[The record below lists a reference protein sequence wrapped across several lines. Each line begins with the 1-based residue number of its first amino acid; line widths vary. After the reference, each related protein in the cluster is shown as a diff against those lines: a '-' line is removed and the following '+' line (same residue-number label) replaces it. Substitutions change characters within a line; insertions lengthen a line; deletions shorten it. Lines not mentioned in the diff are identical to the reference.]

1 MKALLA
7 GIVVLTA
14 LLLAGCESG
23 DIKKAKADVSN
34 ELRDPGSAQ
43 FRNISKTEKKSLL
56 EFGVV
61 TVCGE
66 VNGKNAYG
74 GYVGFQRFVSQPK
87 SDRVYMENT
96 WNTFDNVWSRH
107 CSEN

>member
-1 MKALLA
+1 MKALA
-7 GIVVLTA
+7 GMVVLTA
-14 LLLAGCESG
+14 TLLAGCESG

-34 ELRDPGSAQ
+34 ELRDPSSAE
-43 FRNISKTEKKSLL
+43 FRNINEIKKTSVL
-56 EFGVV
+56 ELEVV

-87 SDRVYMENT
+87 SDRVYLENS
-96 WNTFDNVWSRH
+96 WNTFDSLWSRH
-107 CSEN
+107 CSDA

>member
-1 MKALLA
+1 MKALVGMA
-7 GIVVLTA
+7 VLTTT
-14 LLLAGCESG
+14 LLAGCESG
-23 DIKKAKADVSN
+23 DIKKAKEDVSN
-34 ELRDPGSAQ
+34 ELRDPSSAQ
-43 FRNISKTEKKSLL
+43 FRNISQTEKKSLL

-87 SDRVYMENT
+87 FGRVYMENS
-96 WNTFDNVWSRH
+96 WSTFDNIWLQH